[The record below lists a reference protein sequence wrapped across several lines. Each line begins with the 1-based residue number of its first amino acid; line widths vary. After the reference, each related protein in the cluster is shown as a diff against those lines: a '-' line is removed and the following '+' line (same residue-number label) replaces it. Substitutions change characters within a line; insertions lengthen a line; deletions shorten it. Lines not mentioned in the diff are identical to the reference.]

1 MEQGSQLP
9 PVVSVRLDDD
19 VLTYVRRR
27 LEAHTHDCYAGVTLQ
42 KFPEDLRTYEHLL
55 WESAPT
61 VVIEVG
67 TLYGAGALW
76 FRDRLRTLAEYG
88 RIRGDYQVI
97 TVDVDHAPALAS
109 LPAADPRWNEHIQL
123 VTGDIRDPELVARV
137 KQLVPAE
144 ARCFVVEDSAHEP
157 DTTRAALDAFAEL
170 VPEGGYFVVEDG
182 VVDVEELR
190 LDGWPRGVLPALD
203 EWLATPAGSGFV
215 RRRDLE
221 RYGVTSHPGGFL
233 ERRSAVATGPVAPAL
248 RAELENPPEW
258 MYAWPVTPGVEAPAG
273 AIRQAVHDTRWRMLL
288 PSLREALTRGG
299 PSASVVDLGC
309 NEGWFA
315 YRALEEGAARAVGI
329 DVREV
334 NIRRAKL
341 VRDHLGIAPEQLEF
355 RLASV
360 FDLEPAE
367 LGSFDLTLVLGLVYH
382 LENPG
387 GALRVA
393 RSLTR
398 PGGTV
403 IVESQLTRQAE
414 PIVHGWGVPDEFE
427 TEPASFAARYE
438 DDEGDPLASYGGVV
452 SLVPNR
458 AALEY
463 LMRAAGFDDGRW
475 LEPPA
480 DAEPQYVAGDR
491 GIFVARVPRD

>member
-1 MEQGSQLP
+1 MEQFHELP
-9 PVVSVRLDDD
+9 PLVSVRLDDD
-19 VLTYVRRR
+19 VRTYVRRR
-27 LEAHTHDCYAGVTLQ
+27 LEAHTHDSYAGVPLQ

-55 WESAPT
+55 WKNRPN

-67 TLYGAGALW
+67 TLHGAGALW

-88 RIRGDYQVI
+88 RIGGDYQVI

-109 LPAADPRWNEHIQL
+109 LPAADRRWNEHIEL
-123 VTGDIRDPELVARV
+123 VTGDIRDPEVVQRA
-137 KQLVPAE
+137 KQLLPAR

-170 VPEGGYFVVEDG
+170 VPEDGYFVVEDG

-190 LDGWPRGVLPALD
+190 LEGWPRGVLSAID
-203 EWLATPAGSGFV
+203 EWLETPSGSGFT

-221 RYGVTSHPGGFL
+221 RYGVTSHPGGYL
-233 ERRSAVATGPVAPAL
+233 QRRSAGTAKSVDPAL

-258 MYAWPVTPGVEAPAG
+258 MYAWELGPGIRAPAG
-273 AIRQAVHDTRWRMLL
+273 NVRQIVHDTRRRMLL
-288 PSLREALTRGG
+288 PTLREALMRAG
-299 PSASVVDLGC
+299 SEACVIDLGC

-315 YRALEEGAARAVGI
+315 HLALSEGAARAVGVDI
-329 DVREV
+329 RDV
-334 NIRRAKL
+334 NIRRAEL
-341 VRDHLGIAPEQLEF
+341 VRNHLGIAPDELQF

-360 FDLEPAE
+360 FDLDPAE

-398 PGGTV
+398 PGGTA

-427 TEPASFAARYE
+427 AEPASFAARYE
-438 DDEGDPLASYGGVV
+438 DDEADPLASYGGVV

-463 LMRAAGFDDGRW
+463 LMRAAGFEDGRW

-480 DAEPQYVAGDR
+480 DAEPQYAAGDR
-491 GIFVARVPRD
+491 GIFVARAPVA